1 MLSSNIFSRAFRESF
16 QKREKYFSIENISDL
31 GYILYQTEMKNLHPY
46 WFLQSPVDM
55 EHKYYVLMDFLQSVE
70 VDLVQKKY
78 SDQIQKVNR
87 IYNDLKSFQKFKKLS
102 DRTVKGM
109 TQEEIEKTKELTVS
123 LTENDEVDYI
133 LDNSLELLEKFISK
147 INPYIEE
154 IEKSLEFKIHN
165 DKQLSSDRGYVV
177 IRNNK
182 NKKIKIYSWLF
193 SIISVDDTD
202 QVGLLLSELL
212 DPIPVYTKS
221 DKKILDFIR
230 KEVKNFTRY
239 NDCFIIVDLEK
250 SKGEDEIS
258 FELMK
263 ERSIEFIVANY
274 KSYLS
279 SF

>member
-1 MLSSNIFSRAFRESF
+1 MLTSNIFSPSFGESF
-16 QKREKYFSIENISDL
+16 CFQQKYFLSENFSVL
-31 GYILYQTEMKNLHPY
+31 GYILCVLTMKSLNPY
-46 WFLQSPVDM
+46 WFLQSPVDV
-55 EHKYYVLMDFLQSVE
+55 EHKYYILMDFLQSVE
-70 VDLVQKKY
+70 ADLGDKKY

-102 DRTVKGM
+102 DKTVRGM
-109 TQEEIEKTKELTVS
+109 TQEEIEKTKELIGNID
-123 LTENDEVDYI
+123 EAEEVDYI
-133 LDNSLELLEKFISK
+133 LDNSLGVLEKFITK

-165 DKQLSSDRGYVV
+165 DKCLSSDRGYMI

-193 SIISVDDTD
+193 SIISVDETE

-212 DPIPVYTKS
+212 DPSPVYSKS
-221 DKKILDFIR
+221 DKKILDFV
-230 KEVKNFTRY
+230 KTEVKNFSKY
-239 NDCFIIVDLEK
+239 SDCFIIVDLEK

-258 FELMK
+258 FELIK
-263 ERSIEFIVANY
+263 ERSIEFIVTNY
-274 KSYLS
+274 KNYLS

>member
-1 MLSSNIFSRAFRESF
+1 
-16 QKREKYFSIENISDL
+16 
-31 GYILYQTEMKNLHPY
+31 MKSLHPY

-70 VDLVQKKY
+70 SDLDQKKY
-78 SDQIQKVNR
+78 SDQIQKINR
-87 IYNDLKSFQKFKKLS
+87 VYNDLKSFQKFQKLS
-102 DRTVKGM
+102 DKTVRAM
-109 TQEEIEKTKELTVS
+109 TQEEIEKTKDLTVS
-123 LTENDEVDYI
+123 LIENEEVDYI
-133 LDNSLELLEKFISK
+133 LDNSLEVLEKFITK

-165 DKQLSSDRGYVV
+165 DKSLNSDRGYMI

-193 SIISVDDTD
+193 SIITVDETE

-212 DPIPVYTKS
+212 DPSPVYSKS
-221 DKKILDFIR
+221 DKKIFDFVK
-230 KEVKNFTRY
+230 KEVKNFSKY

-258 FELMK
+258 FELIK
-263 ERSIEFIVANY
+263 ERSIEFIVSNY
-274 KSYLS
+274 KNYLS

>member
-1 MLSSNIFSRAFRESF
+1 M
-16 QKREKYFSIENISDL
+16 
-31 GYILYQTEMKNLHPY
+31 GMKSLQPY

-70 VDLVQKKY
+70 EDLNQKKY

-87 IYNDLKSFQKFKKLS
+87 VYNDLKSFQKFKKLS
-102 DRTVKGM
+102 DRTMRSM
-109 TQEEIEKTKELTVS
+109 TQEEIEKTKDLTINI
-123 LTENDEVDYI
+123 TETEEVEYI
-133 LDNSLELLEKFISK
+133 LDNSLEVLEKFISK

-165 DKQLSSDRGYVV
+165 DKHLSSDRGYMI

-193 SIISVDDTD
+193 SIISVDETE
-202 QVGLLLSELL
+202 QVGLLISELL
-212 DPIPVYTKS
+212 DPAPVYTRS
-221 DKKILDFIR
+221 DKKILDFVK

-239 NDCFIIVDLEK
+239 HDCFIIVDLEK

-258 FELMK
+258 FELIK
-263 ERSIEFIVANY
+263 ERSIEFIVSNY
-274 KSYLS
+274 KDYLS

>member
-1 MLSSNIFSRAFRESF
+1 
-16 QKREKYFSIENISDL
+16 
-31 GYILYQTEMKNLHPY
+31 MKSLHPY

-70 VDLVQKKY
+70 SDLDQKKY
-78 SDQIQKVNR
+78 SDQIQKINR

-102 DRTVKGM
+102 DKTVRSM
-109 TQEEIEKTKELTVS
+109 THEEIEKTKDLTVS
-123 LTENDEVDYI
+123 LTENEEVDYI
-133 LDNSLELLEKFISK
+133 LDNSLEVLEKFITK

-165 DKQLSSDRGYVV
+165 DKFLNSDRGYVI

-193 SIISVDDTD
+193 SIITVDETE

-212 DPIPVYTKS
+212 DPSPVYSKS
-221 DKKILDFIR
+221 DRKILEFVK
-230 KEVKNFTRY
+230 KEVKNFSKY
-239 NDCFIIVDLEK
+239 SDCFIIVDLEK

-258 FELMK
+258 FELIK
-263 ERSIEFIVANY
+263 ERSIEFIVTNY
-274 KSYLS
+274 KNYLS

>member
-1 MLSSNIFSRAFRESF
+1 
-16 QKREKYFSIENISDL
+16 
-31 GYILYQTEMKNLHPY
+31 MKNLHPY

-70 VDLVQKKY
+70 RDLEQKKY

-102 DRTVKGM
+102 DKTVRNM
-109 TQEEIEKTKELTVS
+109 TQDEIEKTKELTVS
-123 LTENDEVDYI
+123 LEQNEEVEYI
-133 LDNSLELLEKFISK
+133 LERSIEALENFISK

-154 IEKSLEFKIHN
+154 IEKSLEFRIHKDKI
-165 DKQLSSDRGYVV
+165 LTSDRGYVI

-193 SIISVDDTD
+193 SIITVDDTE

-212 DPIPVYTKS
+212 DPLPVYTKS
-221 DKKILDFIR
+221 DKKIMDFIK
-230 KEVKNFTRY
+230 KEVKNFSKY
-239 NDCFIIVDLEK
+239 SDCFILVDLEK

-258 FELMK
+258 FDLIK
-263 ERSIEFIVANY
+263 ERSIEFIVTNY
-274 KSYLS
+274 KDYLS